1 MSSGGHWSVEES
13 KLHLNVLELLAAYH
27 ALQIYYKNMFD
38 IPVHLKEDNTTAVAW
53 INKQTAPTELEF
65 SIVKQIW
72 NFAALK
78 KLKIHASY
86 IESKKNKIAVFESRN
101 VKNNLEWALKDY
113 IFTKVKIKPGQQT
126 IHLFAPMR
134 NSKVKTFYSF
144 YPDPLAYRVDAFAFY
159 WSCIDS
165 F

>member
-1 MSSGGHWSVEES
+1 
-13 KLHLNVLELLAAYH
+13 
-27 ALQIYYKNMFD
+27 MFD
-38 IPVHLKEDNTTAVAW
+38 TSVHLKVDNTESVAW

-78 KLKIHASY
+78 KLKIYASY
-86 IESKKNKIAVFESRN
+86 IESKKNTIADFESRN

-113 IFTKVKIKPGQQT
+113 IFTKVKIKPGQPT
-126 IHLFAPMR
+126 IHLSAPMR

-144 YPDPLAYRVDAFAFY
+144 YPDPLASRVDAFTFY
-159 WSCIDS
+159 WSCTDS

>member
-1 MSSGGHWSVEES
+1 M
-13 KLHLNVLELLAAYH
+13 LELLATYH
-27 ALQIYYKNMFD
+27 ALQIYCKNIFD
-38 IPVHLKEDNTTAVAW
+38 TSVNLKIDNTTAVAW

-78 KLKIHASY
+78 KLKIYASY
-86 IESKKNKIAVFESRN
+86 IESKKNTIADFESRN

-113 IFTKVKIKPGQQT
+113 IFTKVKIKPGQPT
-126 IHLFAPMR
+126 IHLSAPMR

-144 YPDPLAYRVDAFAFY
+144 YPDPLASRVDAFTFY
-159 WSCIDS
+159 WSCTDS